1 MGVYNRVSFK
11 EITYNIEN
19 FHFNVAVAKF
29 YEFSNQISKML
40 HEKKANKELFQN
52 IFQNFLILIYPFT
65 PHIASECWEKNYANQ
80 NIHKSNWP
88 KFDPNLI
95 KEETINI
102 VIQVNGKKR
111 ALLETAPDQE
121 EDQIFK
127 QSFEIDNVKK
137 LITDKTIVKKIYVKN
152 KLVNIV
158 IK

>member
-1 MGVYNRVSFK
+1 M
-11 EITYNIEN
+11 
-19 FHFNVAVAKF
+19 
-29 YEFSNQISKML
+29 
-40 HEKKANKELFQN
+40 LFQ
-52 IFQNFLILIYPFT
+52 
-65 PHIASECWEKNYANQ
+65 
-80 NIHKSNWP
+80 
-88 KFDPNLI
+88 FDPNLI